1 MVGLKSGDVLTTEK
15 GISIKI
21 NSLLGEGGQGKIYK
35 VTYNGQPKALK
46 MYKPESVKNLEWFR
60 ENLKREI
67 KEGAPSEKFLWPQ
80 DITREVDGT
89 FGYIMDLRPS
99 DYHEFDDILLAKCE
113 FSSFTAM
120 INCALNIVSAFRVL
134 HRKGYVYQDLN
145 NGNFF
150 VRISD
155 GDVLICDNDNV
166 SDPAHPSGIA
176 GKARYM
182 APSVVM
188 GGKPSRLTDRF
199 SLGVCLFML
208 FMRCHPLEGV
218 RTLRV
223 PEMNDYYLQLHYGKQ
238 PLFIADPKD
247 RSNGYSEEIHKNF
260 YLRWPL
266 MTKQIKELFIKTF
279 SQEAMLQ
286 NEAKYPL
293 ESDWCKALLQF
304 RTYFLKCP
312 LCEKETYMDDVNLH
326 PVCKCCKKTYPV
338 YGLLKVGNYNIPIT
352 KDVNLYQEH
361 IDNFATEE
369 QFYPKKIGIIRTK
382 SSENL
387 VALTNLSNRSWGLVL
402 NGKIG
407 SIEAGGTCKLVDGI
421 SLKIENSTAVVNLT
435 KK

>member
-1 MVGLKSGDVLTTEK
+1 MADLKSGDILQTEK
-15 GISIKI
+15 GVSVKI
-21 NSLLGEGGQGKIYK
+21 DSLLGEGGQGKIYR

-60 ENLKREI
+60 ENLHREI
-67 KEGAPSEKFLWPQ
+67 KEGSPSEKFLWPQ
-80 DITREVDGT
+80 DVTLETNGT

-99 DYHEFDDILLAKCE
+99 DYREFDDILLAKCE

-238 PLFIADPKD
+238 PLFIADPDD
-247 RSNGYSEEIHKNF
+247 RSNGYSEEIHQNF
-260 YLRWPL
+260 YRRWPL
-266 MTKQIKELFIKTF
+266 MTRQIKELFTKTF

-286 NEAKYPL
+286 NEAKYPI
-293 ESDWCKALLQF
+293 EADWCRALLQF

-312 LCEKETYMDDVNLH
+312 VCEKETLYDASS
-326 PVCKCCKKTYPV
+326 VCKCCKKPYPML
-338 YGLLKVGNYNIPIT
+338 GLLKAGNYNIPIV
-352 KDVNLYQEH
+352 KDVYLYQEH
-361 IDNFATEE
+361 IDDFSTEE
-369 QFYPKKIGIIRTK
+369 QFCSRKIGIIRTK

-387 VALTNLSNRSWGLVL
+387 VAVKNLSNVSWSFVL
-402 NGKIG
+402 NGKTGIV
-407 SIEAGGTCKLVDGI
+407 EAGGTCKLVNGL
-421 SLKIENSTAVVNLT
+421 SLKIGNSTITVHLN
-435 KK
+435 

>member
-1 MVGLKSGDVLTTEK
+1 MVNLAIGTILTTEK
-15 GISIKI
+15 GFSVKI
-21 NSLLGEGGQGKIYK
+21 DSLLGEGGQGIIYK
-35 VTYNGQPKALK
+35 VTYNGKSKALK
-46 MYKPESVKNLEWFR
+46 IYKPEAVKNLEWFR
-60 ENLKREI
+60 ENLNREI
-67 KEGAPSEKFLWPQ
+67 KEGAPSEKFLWPE
-80 DITREVDGT
+80 DITKETNGT

-99 DYHEFDDILLAKCE
+99 DYVDFDDILLAKCE

-166 SDPAHPSGIA
+166 SDSTHPSGIA

-238 PLFIADPKD
+238 PLFIADPND
-247 RSNGYSEEIHKNF
+247 HSNGYSEEIHRNF
-260 YLRWPL
+260 YRRWPL
-266 MTKQIKELFIKTF
+266 MTKQIKDLFTKNF
-279 SQEAMLQ
+279 SQEAMLK

-312 LCEKETYMDDVNLH
+312 VCGKETYMDNIN
-326 PVCKCCKKTYPV
+326 PSCKCCKKPYPV
-338 YGLLKVGNYNIPIT
+338 YGLIKAGNYNIPIV
-352 KDVNLYQEH
+352 KDVGLYQEH
-361 IDNFATEE
+361 IDNFSTEE
-369 QFYPKKIGIIRTK
+369 QFYSRKIGIIRTK

-387 VALTNLSNRSWGLVL
+387 VAVKNLSNINWSFEI
-402 NGKIG
+402 NGKTG
-407 SIEAGGTCKLVDGI
+407 VIEAGGTYKLVNGMLI
-421 SLKIENSTAVVNLT
+421 KIGNATMNVNLN
-435 KK
+435 